1 MGIVETMQKL
11 VETYGWQLGVCEV
24 SKVAIGY
31 VGNSNQ
37 KFKVLTDDDLK
48 MA

>member
-1 MGIVETMQKL
+1 MGIVET
-11 VETYGWQLGVCEV
+11 YGGQLGVSEV
-24 SKVAIGY
+24 SKVEIAY

>member
-11 VETYGWQLGVCEV
+11 VETYEGQLGVCEV
-24 SKVAIGY
+24 SKVEIGY